1 MLTRTRITTAW
12 AIKHG
17 YKDVEEFKENA
28 QKKFSLV
35 ETGIVHKP
43 SCRMLLLNVC
53 LPLCCELWPMLTWGG
68 CRGRCYA
75 D

>member
-1 MLTRTRITTAW
+1 VLTRTRITTAW

-17 YKDVEEFKENA
+17 YKDVEEFKEHA

-53 LPLCCELWPMLTWGG
+53 LPLC
-68 CRGRCYA
+68 
-75 D
+75 